1 MVGEVIL
8 VSIRKYKRVYFWLY
22 SVFVCLFGLVC
33 DNENKKLV
41 SLAFA
46 EDSLGGRTDGSCIFR
61 QLYFSQLREV
71 QIRFQMFSLLKN
83 FIPKLQSH

>member
-22 SVFVCLFGLVC
+22 SVFVWLVGFVC

-46 EDSLGGRTDGSCIFR
+46 EDSLGGRTDAAVSSGSPT
-61 QLYFSQLREV
+61 SV
-71 QIRFQMFSLLKN
+71 N
-83 FIPKLQSH
+83 